1 MDLVQFTSLSA
12 KDWGCHSPCYSMVTL
27 LHLGTEE
34 PLARSSWEGSD
45 PYCVIV
51 LWVVPSQASVS

>member
-12 KDWGCHSPCYSMVTL
+12 KLGCHFSL
-27 LHLGTEE
+27 LLNGHSSHLGTRE